1 MCDPVSLS
9 NQMVQQTNN
18 QLMIQNHI
26 DTHNRFVQQ
35 QQDLVNQQLLLNNV
49 IRPKPRINPLALIS
63 DNVKTAFVKKVN
75 PEKDTVDFSNAPKE
89 KRIPGI
95 NCPGIH
101 RGPDGVIDGMIGG
114 RTDDGGFIFVD
125 LVDPHIGGM
134 KPDGTL
140 WDGVRVGPKPGKRIP
155 GINCPGIH
163 RDPDGKIDGIIGGR
177 TDDGGFI
184 FADPVDPRTGGM
196 KPDGT
201 LWDGVKLN

>member
-1 MCDPVSLS
+1 MCDPVSIS
-9 NQMVQQTNN
+9 NQIVQQTND

-35 QQDLVNQQLLLNNV
+35 QQDIVNQQMFNRLLN
-49 IRPKPRINPLALIS
+49 RKPRVNPIAVIS
-63 DNVKTAFVKKVN
+63 DRAKAAFAKKVN
-75 PEKDTVDFSNAPKE
+75 PEKDTVDFNNAPKE

-101 RGPDGVIDGMIGG
+101 RGPDGKIDGMIGG

-125 LVDPHIGGM
+125 PVDPSIGGM

-140 WDGVRVGPKPGKRIP
+140 WDGVRVGPFPGKKIP
-155 GINCPGIH
+155 GINAPGIH

-177 TDDGGFI
+177 TEDGNMI
-184 FADPVDPRTGGM
+184 FVDYADKRIGGM

-201 LWDGVKLN
+201 KWDGVKLD